1 MMFQKLYTLE
11 LRMIQFLYP
20 GNVFSGMSFLLDQ
33 NVTGCDIITFKSR
46 ETLIS
51 KIICTITNKLNCY
64 STWI

>member
-33 NVTGCDIITFKSR
+33 NVTGCDIITFIVKR
-46 ETLIS
+46 NLD
-51 KIICTITNKLNCY
+51 K
-64 STWI
+64 